1 MLNNKGWRNLWSAS
15 PYSPQ
20 QPSAIANRQVKTE
33 DPTTP
38 VHNNNNNNKM
48 PRPNFNTPPSPV
60 LSVVTQAPALV
71 PAAAAVAP
79 ATTTRRSKTKQANAQ
94 ISSEVNDNNTVLKLH
109 PDYYTKK

>member
-38 VHNNNNNNKM
+38 VHNNNNNKM

-71 PAAAAVAP
+71 PAAAAAVAP

-94 ISSEVNDNNTVLKLH
+94 ISSEANDNNTVLKLH